1 MKWKQRGRLAL
12 DIISAALFACLGA
25 YWVFY
30 AGRADG
36 RGEDW
41 IWQLLLGLLCLAMA
55 GWDLVNVVRGLQARR
70 REQQA
75 EDDPQQP

>member
-1 MKWKQRGRLAL
+1 MKWKHWWRPAL
-12 DIISAALFACLGA
+12 DFFSAVLFAGLGA

-30 AGRADG
+30 AGQASG